1 MIVFVILAVAAVGVI
16 GFVLARPLLV
26 SGLSPATGS
35 RGRDI
40 NLAILREEHA
50 LLERER
56 EAGKLDDAAYRT
68 TLEELERRTLEDVSP
83 AEAAVSVTP
92 RRPRLALAL
101 GLTLPAAVAGL
112 YLLLGS
118 PEAFHGAAGKP
129 GTGEGGHALGP
140 EQIIAMVERLSEKLQ
155 ANPNDGEGWLML
167 ARSYSVLGRFPESA
181 AAYGRAVNL
190 LPPNA
195 QTLADF
201 ADTVAMAQG
210 RRLQG
215 EPERIVRRALE
226 VDGRN
231 LKALALAGTILF
243 EKGDYRGAIGEW
255 QKVRALVPDDSN
267 VARGMENSIRDAE
280 NRLAA
285 GGGAPRTVAAAQGSG
300 VAVKGRVSLDPALK
314 TKVSPQDTV
323 FIFARAEQGPKMP
336 VAMIKRTVADLP
348 LDFTLDDSQAMS
360 PNLRLS
366 QQTRVVVGARVSRS
380 GDALPRPGDWQAF
393 SGAIAPGTGDVK
405 LVIDMPVQ

>member
-1 MIVFVILAVAAVGVI
+1 MALHHPQRVARH
-16 GFVLARPLLV
+16 VLACHEP
-26 SGLSPATGS
+26 
-35 RGRDI
+35 GRV
-40 NLAILREEHA
+40 LA
-50 LLERER
+50 
-56 EAGKLDDAAYRT
+56 AAA
-68 TLEELERRTLEDVSP
+68 RRTLFLHP
-83 AEAAVSVTP
+83 A
-92 RRPRLALAL
+92 
-101 GLTLPAAVAGL
+101 
-112 YLLLGS
+112 
-118 PEAFHGAAGKP
+118 
-129 GTGEGGHALGP
+129 
-140 EQIIAMVERLSEKLQ
+140 
-155 ANPNDGEGWLML
+155 
-167 ARSYSVLGRFPESA
+167 
-181 AAYGRAVNL
+181 
-190 LPPNA
+190 NA